1 MLAKFIVAVLP
12 IVCTALSRDTSEA
25 FLASPVKDEETMG
38 PNMHFEPLSTT
49 MKCVLNLTI
58 QYIVVYTALGI
69 ARSYCDFKSVAH
81 KDSAIQVALLAASET
96 MFFAPMACLMFIGFR
111 MRVLQL
117 TKGEGNPQP
126 WARMCMEFV
135 MYSITANTVIALV
148 IPLFTP
154 NKVEFTETGDL
165 KTESEGGK
173 NPFSSPVMMTI
184 FTVLRYVLFLGLY
197 VGFGGV
203 LVAVFRFKPPA
214 GVWEGEIPDVSPAV
228 ACTMT
233 LSCAFFLCYLMLAI
247 SKTYTQFAAGNTA
260 TTKFEEVVKM
270 AANTMGLAPML
281 CVLFL
286 GTRMRALHMDPVN
299 GNPQRWAQNCFYV
312 CTYALICQTCVAIF
326 VPLVLGGDVKKRVDK
341 SGIEVSG
348 DIEVGG
354 EAVNNLW
361 GGYFAKALTAVR
373 FFIMVC
379 VYACALAVVCA
390 VFTMEHPGGKELT
403 PPISPTMQCVIN
415 LSFQYF
421 FCYILLWIF
430 ITVEDFIDID
440 LAFIKDA
447 IETAKTTVQ
456 FAPML
461 CVLFIA
467 TRMRAL
473 QISKNKGAPQGWAQ
487 DGMYLAS
494 WALLIQFLMC
504 LILPIFTGKKY
515 NTDSLDGSKKADPKP
530 IENPVGAWIVTV
542 FRYLALICL
551 FAGVITVVT
560 SVLMITPETANG
572 RGSIPVVGDGTL
584 GVDLVPGAPPAVT
597 DIPGAKGAMEATG
610 STVGSG
616 ADVVSDAG
624 ETVAAAPA
632 GVADT
637 TKKAVSF

>member
-1 MLAKFIVAVLP
+1 MLNQLVLAVLP
-12 IVCTALSRDTSEA
+12 AVCTALSRDTSEA
-25 FLASPVKDEETMG
+25 FLASPGNDEETMG

-69 ARSYCDFKSVAH
+69 ARSYCDFKAIQH
-81 KDSAIQVALLAASET
+81 KDSAIQVALQQASET

-148 IPLFTP
+148 IPIFTP
-154 NKVEFTETGDL
+154 HKVEFNETGEL

-173 NPFSSPVMMTI
+173 NPFESPVMQTI
-184 FTVLRYVLFLGLY
+184 FTVLRYVLFLALY

-203 LVAVFRFKPPA
+203 IVAVFRFEPPA
-214 GVWEGEIPDVSPAV
+214 GVWDGPVPDVSPAV

-247 SKTYTQFAAGNTA
+247 SKTYTQFTGGA
-260 TTKFEEVVKM
+260 TGTSKFEKVVTM
-270 AANTMGLAPML
+270 AANTMAMAPML
-281 CVLFL
+281 SVLFL

-326 VPLVLGGDVKKRVDK
+326 VPLLLGGEVKKRVDK
-341 SGIEVSG
+341 NGIEVTG

-354 EAVNNLW
+354 EAVNNLA

-373 FFIMVC
+373 FFIMIC
-379 VYACALAVVCA
+379 VYAGALAVVCA

-403 PPISPTMQCVIN
+403 PPVSPTMQCVIN

-421 FCYILLWIF
+421 FIYILLWIF
-430 ITVEDFIDID
+430 ITVEDFISVD
-440 LAFIKDA
+440 LSFVKDA
-447 IETAKTTVQ
+447 VETAKTTVQ

-515 NTDSLDGSKKADPKP
+515 QTDSLDGTTKADAAPLS
-530 IENPVGAWIVTV
+530 NPVGAWIVTV
-542 FRYLALICL
+542 LRYLALICL
-551 FAGVITVVT
+551 FGGVITVVT

-572 RGSIPVVGDGTL
+572 RGAIPVVGDGTL

-597 DIPGAKGAMEATG
+597 DLPGAKGAMEATG
-610 STVGSG
+610 STVGGG
-616 ADVVSDAG
+616 ADVVSGAG
-624 ETVAAAPA
+624 ETVASGPKAVVDGTA
-632 GVADT
+632 
-637 TKKAVSF
+637 KAVSF

>member
-1 MLAKFIVAVLP
+1 
-12 IVCTALSRDTSEA
+12 
-25 FLASPVKDEETMG
+25 
-38 PNMHFEPLSTT
+38 
-49 MKCVLNLTI
+49 
-58 QYIVVYTALGI
+58 
-69 ARSYCDFKSVAH
+69 
-81 KDSAIQVALLAASET
+81 

-117 TKGEGNPQP
+117 SKGEGNPQP

-135 MYSITANTVIALV
+135 MYSITANTVIALI
-148 IPLFTP
+148 IPVFTP
-154 NKVEFTETGDL
+154 HKIEFTETGEL
-165 KTESEGGK
+165 KSEAEGGK
-173 NPFSSPVMMTI
+173 NPFESPVMQTI
-184 FTVLRYVLFLGLY
+184 FTVLRGVREA
-197 VGFGGV
+197 GV
-203 LVAVFRFKPPA
+203 LVAVFRFKPEP

-233 LSCAFFLCYLMLAI
+233 LSCAFFLCFLMLAI
-247 SKTYTQFAAGNTA
+247 SKTYTQFTAGNNS
-260 TTKFEEVVKM
+260 TTKFEKVVTM

-286 GTRMRALHMDPVN
+286 GTRMRALHMDPVT

-312 CTYALICQTCVAIF
+312 ATYALICQTCVAIF
-326 VPLVLGGDVKKRVDK
+326 VPLLLGGEVKNRVDKK

-504 LILPIFTGKKY
+504 LLLPLFTGKKY
-515 NTDSLDGSKKADPKP
+515 QTDSLDGSKKADPKP
-530 IENPVGAWIVTV
+530 IDNPVGAWIVTIL
-542 FRYLALICL
+542 RYLAMIAL

-616 ADVVSDAG
+616 ADVVSGAG
-624 ETVAAAPA
+624 ETVASGPATVVGGAA
-632 GVADT
+632 
-637 TKKAVSF
+637 KAVSF

>member
-1 MLAKFIVAVLP
+1 
-12 IVCTALSRDTSEA
+12 
-25 FLASPVKDEETMG
+25 
-38 PNMHFEPLSTT
+38 
-49 MKCVLNLTI
+49 
-58 QYIVVYTALGI
+58 
-69 ARSYCDFKSVAH
+69 
-81 KDSAIQVALLAASET
+81 
-96 MFFAPMACLMFIGFR
+96 MACLMFIGFR

-135 MYSITANTVIALV
+135 MYSITANTVIALI
-148 IPLFTP
+148 IPVFTP
-154 NKVEFTETGDL
+154 HKIEFTETGEL
-165 KTESEGGK
+165 KSEAEGGK
-173 NPFSSPVMMTI
+173 NPFESPVMQTI
-184 FTVLRYVLFLGLY
+184 FTVLRYVLFLALY

-203 LVAVFRFKPPA
+203 LVAVFQFEPPA

-233 LSCAFFLCYLMLAI
+233 LSCAFFICYLMLAI
-247 SKTYTQFAAGNTA
+247 SKTYTQFTGGSTG
-260 TTKFEEVVKM
+260 TISKFEKVVTM

-312 CTYALICQTCVAIF
+312 ATYSLIFQTCVAIF
-326 VPLVLGGDVKKRVDK
+326 VPLVLGGEVKNRVDKK

-354 EAVNNLW
+354 ESVNNMW
-361 GGYFAKALTAVR
+361 GGYFAKGLTAVR
-373 FFIMVC
+373 FFIMIC

-403 PPISPTMQCVIN
+403 PPVSPTMQCVIN

-421 FCYILLWIF
+421 FIYILLWIF
-430 ITVEDFIDID
+430 ITVEDFIDVD

-515 NTDSLDGSKKADPKP
+515 NTDSLDGKTKADEKP
-530 IENPVGAWIVTV
+530 IENPVAAWIVTV

-597 DIPGAKGAMEATG
+597 DIPGAKGAMETTG

-616 ADVVSDAG
+616 ADVVSGAG
-624 ETVAAAPA
+624 ESVAAAPA

>member
-1 MLAKFIVAVLP
+1 
-12 IVCTALSRDTSEA
+12 
-25 FLASPVKDEETMG
+25 
-38 PNMHFEPLSTT
+38 
-49 MKCVLNLTI
+49 
-58 QYIVVYTALGI
+58 
-69 ARSYCDFKSVAH
+69 
-81 KDSAIQVALLAASET
+81 

-117 TKGEGNPQP
+117 SKGEGNPQP

-135 MYSITANTVIALV
+135 MYSITANTVIALI
-148 IPLFTP
+148 IPVFTP
-154 NKVEFTETGDL
+154 HKIEFTETGEL
-165 KTESEGGK
+165 KSEAEGGK
-173 NPFSSPVMMTI
+173 NPFESPVMQTI
-184 FTVLRYVLFLGLY
+184 FTVLRGVREA
-197 VGFGGV
+197 GV
-203 LVAVFRFKPPA
+203 LVAVFRYEPPA
-214 GVWEGEIPDVSPAV
+214 GVWEGPIPDVSPAV

-233 LSCAFFLCYLMLAI
+233 LSCAFFLCFLMLAI
-247 SKTYTQFAAGNTA
+247 SKTYTQFTAGNNS
-260 TTKFEEVVKM
+260 TTKFEKVVTM

-286 GTRMRALHMDPVN
+286 GTRMRALHMDPVT

-312 CTYALICQTCVAIF
+312 ATYALICQTCVAIF
-326 VPLVLGGDVKKRVDK
+326 VPLVLGGEVKSRVDKK

-354 EAVNNLW
+354 ESVNNMW
-361 GGYFAKALTAVR
+361 GGYFAKGLTAVR
-373 FFIMVC
+373 FFIMIC

-390 VFTMEHPGGKELT
+390 VFTMEHPDGKELT
-403 PPISPTMQCVIN
+403 PPVSPTMQCVIN

-421 FCYILLWIF
+421 FIYILLWIM
-430 ITVEDFIDID
+430 ITVEDFFPSLD

-504 LILPIFTGKKY
+504 LLMPVFTGKKY
-515 NTDSLDGSKKADPKP
+515 QTDSLDGSKKADPKP
-530 IENPVGAWIVTV
+530 IDNPVGAWIVTIL
-542 FRYLALICL
+542 RYLALIAL

-597 DIPGAKGAMEATG
+597 DLPGAKGAMEATG

-624 ETVAAAPA
+624 GKVAAAPGA
-632 GVADT
+632 VADGAT
-637 TKKAVSF
+637 KAVSF